1 VKAVYDAIMACRAT
15 SSKNEKIAI
24 LTAAKSNAMRLFLA
38 TTYEPRI
45 NFYQKK
51 IDTKQQVLSL
61 DVDFTGA
68 LIQVILNEIAGRKIT
83 GNEAKRW
90 LASVRAGFKNEWER
104 EMLDMLIER
113 DVKAG
118 FSGNTVN
125 KVFGEEVVTDVPYMR
140 CSLPKD
146 SKLNDFPWEG
156 GVFSQI
162 KADGMFANVTL
173 NDDGS
178 VVVQSR
184 NGSPFPLVDAFNTL
198 VDEVRAAIPPEQQ
211 LHGELLMYKDGKPL
225 PRQDGNGKFN
235 KLLQSG
241 ELEPGHTVV
250 FECWDM
256 IPVREAKAKNK
267 YKVDYKTRFNRLQRH
282 LDTFNWKEP
291 ALRLIETRIVC
302 SLKEA
307 YEHYRDALERGLEG
321 TIVKHPDMIWEDTT
335 SKYQVKLKLEFEVD
349 LEVVG
354 YEEGKGKAAGS
365 LGALRLQTSDGKLQ
379 VKAGSG
385 FSDAQRAD
393 IWARKDLKIVTVKS
407 NSIMPPTN
415 KDTYS
420 LFLPIFVEERLDKT
434 VANSLQE
441 VLDQYDATIAA
452 VA

>member
-1 VKAVYDAIMACRAT
+1 MKAVYDAIIACRAT

-24 LTAAKSNAMRLFLA
+24 LTAAKSDDLQLFLA

-51 IDTKQQVLSL
+51 VDTKQQVLTL

-68 LIQVILNEIAGRKIT
+68 LVQVIVKEIAGRKIT

-90 LASVRAGFKNEWER
+90 LASVRAGLKNDWER
-104 EMLDMLIER
+104 EMMDMLIER
-113 DVKAG
+113 DVRAG

-125 KVFGEEVVTDVPYMR
+125 KVFGNDVVTDVPYMR

-146 SKLNDFPWEG
+146 SKLNDFNWGE
-156 GVFSQI
+156 GVFSQV
-162 KADGMFANVTL
+162 KADGMFANVSR
-173 NDDGS
+173 DDRG
-178 VVVQSR
+178 VVTIQSR
-184 NGSPFPLVDAFNTL
+184 NGSPFPLVEAFAQL
-198 VDEVRAAIPPEQQ
+198 IEEVGAAVPPDQQ
-211 LHGELLMYKDGKPL
+211 LHGELLMYKDGVAL
-225 PRQDGNGKFN
+225 PRQDGNGRFN

-241 ELEPGHTVV
+241 ELEAGYNVV

-256 IPVREAKAKNK
+256 IPLREAKAKNK
-267 YKVDYKTRFNRLQRH
+267 YKVDYKTRFNRLKRE
-282 LDTFNWKEP
+282 LERFAGES
-291 ALRLIETRIVC
+291 LRLIETRIVY

-321 TIVKHPDMIWEDTT
+321 TIVKDGGMFWEDTT
-335 SKYQVKLKLEFEVD
+335 SKWQVKLKLEFEVD
-349 LEVVG
+349 LEVIG

-385 FSDAQRAD
+385 FSDEQRRD

-407 NSIMPPTN
+407 NSIMPPSN

-420 LFLPIFVEERLDKT
+420 LFLPIFIEERLDKT

-441 VLDQYDATIAA
+441 VLDQYDATIAS
-452 VA
+452 VGN